1 MGQIETTIDRD
12 ADLTVRTVAGE
23 VTAEELLDALATYR
37 AGEVTRYI
45 LWDCHEASWDR
56 LTGSEVRSIAQAA
69 LGHSGRRP
77 GGRTALLVS
86 SAAAFGMARMID
98 QSLSA
103 SDSPVEFQT
112 FYDRAAAM
120 AWLGVSTTH
129 SG

>member
-1 MGQIETTIDRD
+1 MGRIETTIDRD
-12 ADLTVRTVAGE
+12 ANLTVRTVTGE
-23 VTAEELLDALATYR
+23 VTAQEIVDALAAYL

-45 LWDCHEASWDR
+45 LWDCREALWDR
-56 LTGSEVRSIAQAA
+56 LTGSDVRNIAQAT
-69 LGHSGRRP
+69 LKHSGRRP

-112 FYDRAAAM
+112 FYDRAAAL
-120 AWLGVSTTH
+120 AWLG
-129 SG
+129 GE